1 MDMYEVTTTK
11 SDEPVYILAEDLE
24 EAAWKASRLAGGVNY
39 LKDIT
44 LHEPNYLNEQETR
57 VPEQLE
63 EV

>member
-1 MDMYEVTTTK
+1 MNMYHVTKTCG
-11 SDEPVYILAEDLE
+11 DDWYILAEDLE
-24 EAAWKASRLAGGVNY
+24 EAAWKASHLAGGVNY